1 MHNEESYHVKCP
13 KCFREMTSLNKR
25 SWVMVRAVNSR
36 KESWGGY
43 VCCLCIDSMTMAEVV
58 RAGNEYTESV
68 FQKYGDLTNVG
79 ISSS

>member
-1 MHNEESYHVKCP
+1 
-13 KCFREMTSLNKR
+13 MTSLNR
-25 SWVMVRAVNSR
+25 NNWVMVRAANSR
-36 KESWGGY
+36 KENWGGY

-79 ISSS
+79 ISS